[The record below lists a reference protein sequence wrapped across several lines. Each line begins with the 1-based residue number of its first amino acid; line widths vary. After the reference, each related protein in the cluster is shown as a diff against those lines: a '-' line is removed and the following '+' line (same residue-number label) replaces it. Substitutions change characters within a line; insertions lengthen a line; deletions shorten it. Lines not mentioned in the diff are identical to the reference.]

1 VIALKSAREIEIM
14 KRANIIVA
22 EVLREL
28 KEKVAAGVTTLELD
42 TIAEELT
49 LKKNA
54 IPAFKGYNVAG
65 RVYPRCLCA
74 SINEEIVHGIPTNR
88 ALREGDIIGLDYGVI
103 YEGFYGDSAVTVGVG
118 RVSDEARRL
127 MEVTEIALYKGIEQL
142 HDGKRLGDLG
152 HAVQQVAE
160 SAGYSV
166 VRAFVGHGI
175 GRKLHEEP
183 PVPNYGE
190 PDRGIRLREGMVL
203 AIEPMLNV
211 GGLRS
216 RDKGR
221 RLDGGDEGWKPG
233 GPLRALRRR
242 NQGRPGYSEPIIND
256 SDCANPLC
264 LKKTPSK
271 SPAPCLKRS
280 PTPCSVSRWTTGI
293 KSSRISRARCACIT

>member
-1 VIALKSAREIEIM
+1 MIALKSAREIEIM

-42 TIAEELT
+42 AIAEELT

-127 MEVTEIALYKGIEQL
+127 MEITELALYKGIEQL

-211 GGLRS
+211 GGCEVEIKEDGWTAVT
-216 RDKGR
+216 RDGSLAAHFEHSVAITK
-221 RLDGGDEGWKPG
+221 DGPVI
-233 GPLRALRRR
+233 LS
-242 NQGRPGYSEPIIND
+242 QI
-256 SDCANPLC
+256 
-264 LKKTPSK
+264 
-271 SPAPCLKRS
+271 
-280 PTPCSVSRWTTGI
+280 
-293 KSSRISRARCACIT
+293 

>member
-1 VIALKSAREIEIM
+1 MIALKSAREIEIM

-28 KEKVAAGVTTLELD
+28 KQRVGPGVTTLELD
-42 TIAEELT
+42 AIAEELT

-74 SINEEIVHGIPTNR
+74 SVNEEIVHGIPTNR

-127 MEVTEIALYKGIEQL
+127 LEVTENALYKGIEQL

-203 AIEPMLNV
+203 AIEPMVNV
-211 GGLRS
+211 GGCEVEIKEDGWTAVTRDGSLAAHFEHSVAIS
-216 RDKGR
+216 RD
-221 RLDGGDEGWKPG
+221 
-233 GPLRALRRR
+233 GPVILS
-242 NQGRPGYSEPIIND
+242 QI
-256 SDCANPLC
+256 
-264 LKKTPSK
+264 
-271 SPAPCLKRS
+271 
-280 PTPCSVSRWTTGI
+280 
-293 KSSRISRARCACIT
+293 

>member
-1 VIALKSAREIEIM
+1 MIALKSAREIEIM

-42 TIAEELT
+42 AIAEELT
-49 LKKNA
+49 LKKSA

-65 RVYPRCLCA
+65 RIYPRCLCA

-127 MEVTEIALYKGIEQL
+127 MEVTELALFKGIEQL

-203 AIEPMLNV
+203 AIEPMVNV
-211 GGLRS
+211 GGCEVEITEDGWTAVT
-216 RDKGR
+216 RDGSLAAHFEHSVAITK
-221 RLDGGDEGWKPG
+221 DGPVI
-233 GPLRALRRR
+233 LS
-242 NQGRPGYSEPIIND
+242 QI
-256 SDCANPLC
+256 
-264 LKKTPSK
+264 
-271 SPAPCLKRS
+271 
-280 PTPCSVSRWTTGI
+280 
-293 KSSRISRARCACIT
+293 